1 MMDVGLF
8 QSDGRCN
15 PAYLKLDLYCKG
27 LRIDESCS
35 LDGDAREIIR
45 NRAGLGSGLEVIIGD
60 GMYTNIPVVEW
71 WVQNS
76 PYWLVKRSSEDGG
89 GRLENHSPRLR
100 SHLSPRAELYEI
112 WRSKP
117 PFDYDAYDD
126 LKPVGKGPWVGK
138 LDRDNAV
145 LVDTVRI
152 PEEPKWYKQRT
163 SSGKL
168 MQRIGCLQGSY
179 LGIYWGPRCQN
190 WGPNGENEFCKFC
203 TEGQNL
209 GTQEEVEKSIED
221 VVETVLAARK
231 ESGITFVHINTG
243 FIDSNDYW
251 GLFHEVMREVK
262 QRTGLLLGLQAPPDA
277 DFENYRRFKKL
288 GVNNLSLCFEVIDE
302 ELFKEIGPGKAR
314 RSGLKRYLDCI
325 DFAANEVGFDTVNG
339 EIIAGL
345 EPVESS
351 KRAIDWI
358 VDHGAIPTVCVFRP
372 VIGAAYGKRKPP
384 RVEDMLPVFQHLYRR
399 VMGKGLP
406 IGIAPNVK
414 VSLIMLPEECRGLM
428 PNPDSWRMTR
438 AKNWVMRKAFT
449 HIFNRQVKV

>member
-1 MMDVGLF
+1 MEIGLF
-8 QSDGRCN
+8 QPDGRCN

-27 LRIDESCS
+27 LRIDESCA
-35 LDGDAREIIR
+35 LGEDAREIIR
-45 NRAGLGSGLEVIIGD
+45 NRAGLGSGLEVVIGED
-60 GMYTNIPVVEW
+60 MYTNIPVVEW

-76 PYWLVKRSSEDGG
+76 PYWLVKRGQAP
-89 GRLENHSPRLR
+89 L
-100 SHLSPRAELYEI
+100 AEPDPVSADAGPAKGSGTLAGYEI
-112 WRSKP
+112 WREKR
-117 PFDYDAYDD
+117 PFDYDAYDA
-126 LKPVGKGPWVGK
+126 LKPVGKGPWLGK
-138 LDRDNAV
+138 LDRANAE

-168 MQRIGCLQGSY
+168 MQRIGCLQGTY

-190 WGPNGENEFCKFC
+190 WGPNGENEYCKFC

-209 GTQEEVEKSIED
+209 GSQEEVDKSIED
-221 VVETVLAARK
+221 VIETVLAARK
-231 ESGITFVHINTG
+231 ESRITFVHINTG

-251 GLFHEVMREVK
+251 GLFEKVMRAVK
-262 QRTGLLLGLQAPPDA
+262 ERTGLLLGLQAPPDA
-277 DFENYRRFKKL
+277 DFENYRKFKQL
-288 GVNNLSLCFEVIDE
+288 GVNNVSLCFEVIDE

-314 RSGLKRYLDCI
+314 RSGLKRYLDAI
-325 DFAANEVGFDTVNG
+325 DFCANDVGFDTVNG

-351 KRAIDWI
+351 IRAIDWI

-384 RVEDMLPVFQHLYRR
+384 RVEDMLPVFQHFYRR
-399 VMGKGLP
+399 CMEKGLP

-428 PNPDSWRMTR
+428 PNPSAWPLTR
-438 AKNWVMRKAFT
+438 AKLWLMRTMFGAW
-449 HIFNRQVKV
+449 FNARVKV